1 MTSVAKYAPQDIGKL
16 QVGLNKP
23 HRISA
28 NYNKPQSIYANF
40 KWGKISLKGYTQ
52 ITSGAIY
59 ASQDIHKLQVGQ
71 NKPHRIYTNYKRGK
85 ICLTGYF

>member
-1 MTSVAKYAPQDIGKL
+1 MAKYAPQNIDKL

-59 ASQDIHKLQVGQ
+59 ASQDIHKLQEGQ
-71 NKPHRIYTNYKRGK
+71 NMPHRIF
-85 ICLTGYF
+85 LEM